1 MKGRMKVKKEE
12 GDVEKK
18 DIGDAVDQQK
28 KEQIVIIEQYSI
40 MIECLQFYCRGER
53 LIE

>member
-1 MKGRMKVKKEE
+1 MFQEVWFIKGKMKVKKEG

-28 KEQIVIIEQYSI
+28 KEQIIEQYSI
-40 MIECLQFYCRGER
+40 MIECLQFI
-53 LIE
+53 L